1 MKLFKS
7 MLGLAAIA
15 ATIPYKVIA
24 EETEKGK
31 VCSLTSLTWKADYK
45 ADKET
50 KETTLSIDLLGG
62 LQEAVDKTVEFVRET
77 FFTDE
82 ATEDFCEVVEIP
94 VEETDGEETVA
105 ESEEAVEI
113 VETVEVEEM
122 IASPAQEEIIETTVT
137 EIPVEAAPAKDARFD
152 EAVQV
157 AIEAGKI
164 STSMLQKKLSIG
176 YSRASKI
183 INAMEAEGLIG
194 PSDGKNAR
202 EVLVDKA

>member
-1 MKLFKS
+1 MN
-7 MLGLAAIA
+7 
-15 ATIPYKVIA
+15 
-24 EETEKGK
+24 
-31 VCSLTSLTWKADYK
+31 
-45 ADKET
+45 
-50 KETTLSIDLLGG
+50 DL
-62 LQEAVDKTVEFVRET
+62 Q
-77 FFTDE
+77 
-82 ATEDFCEVVEIP
+82 
-94 VEETDGEETVA
+94 
-105 ESEEAVEI
+105 
-113 VETVEVEEM
+113 EM

>member
-15 ATIPYKVIA
+15 ATIPYKVIS

-45 ADKET
+45 SDKET
-50 KETTLSIDLLGG
+50 QETTLSIDLLGG

-82 ATEDFCEVVEIP
+82 ATPDFCEVVEIP
-94 VEETDGEETVA
+94 AEETIA

>member
-15 ATIPYKVIA
+15 ATIPYKVIS

-45 ADKET
+45 SDKET
-50 KETTLSIDLLGG
+50 QETTLSIDLLGG

-82 ATEDFCEVVEIP
+82 ATPDFCEVVEIP
-94 VEETDGEETVA
+94 AEEIIA
-105 ESEEAVEI
+105 ESEEAAEI
-113 VETVEVEEM
+113 VETVAVEEL

-137 EIPVEAAPAKDARFD
+137 EIPVEAASAKDARFD

-176 YSRASKI
+176 YSRATKI
-183 INAMEAEGLIG
+183 INAMEEAGIVG
-194 PSDGKNAR
+194 PSDGKSPR
-202 EVLVDKA
+202 KVLVGRE